1 MDAAQRWG
9 LPEGFQPLRFPIA
22 DAVKDVA
29 RSVLQ
34 PGEAVIV
41 TLANENGNVTVLA
54 TNSRLITI
62 KSGDSGAGVT
72 GFQTKEYPWE
82 GITKL
87 VLQPASLNVVIQ
99 IHYKTSGGGKVEVGR
114 RAKMGKDASDK
125 VMPFDTENG
134 TAAFEALHAVWHHK
148 MLQASAEQSA

>member
-9 LPEGFQPLRFPIA
+9 LPEGFQPLRFPII
-22 DAVKDVA
+22 DAVKDIA
-29 RSVLQ
+29 RSVLL

-62 KSGDSGAGVT
+62 KSGESGAGVT

-99 IHYKTSGGGKVEVGR
+99 IHYRTSGGGKVEVGR
-114 RAKMGKDASDK
+114 RAKMGKDAADK

-134 TAAFEALHAVWHHK
+134 TAAFEALLAVWQYKKLH
-148 MLQASAEQSA
+148 ATEE